1 MLAPGAAAMENLTQ
15 LLREE
20 AVLYA
25 QLIALLRDEQQALA
39 QGAAEDI
46 IKLTAA
52 KAECVAQID
61 NLEAQRQQHAQH
73 TGNTKALS
81 TSKPDT
87 PLGQLWQHLTD
98 LATQARDLN
107 QLNGRMINMRLQRT
121 QAALEVLRN
130 DEQRPSVYGPDGQSQ
145 SSGKGRPLTSA

>member
-1 MLAPGAAAMENLTQ
+1 MLAPGAAAMENLMH

-20 AVLYA
+20 AALYT
-25 QLIALLRDEQQALA
+25 QLVVLLRDEQQALA
-39 QGAAEDI
+39 QGAADDI
-46 IKLTAA
+46 IKLTTA

-61 NLEAQRQQHAQH
+61 SLEAQRQQRTQQSGLAEQ
-73 TGNTKALS
+73 LS
-81 TSKPDT
+81 TSTPDT

-130 DEQRPSVYGPDGQSQ
+130 DEQRPSVYGPDGQSL
-145 SSGKGRPLTSA
+145 SSGKGRPLSSA